1 MATLVI
7 IEKTNN
13 AGEPVKHGATLVID
27 SEKLIGVATKSLYV
41 RKGFKNGT
49 LFLSQRGNESNISTI
64 SRISV
69 TSEKNIGLQIIKDR
83 ITPTEKKILINMLNS
98 GLNEGQVRNK
108 IFHISKTGNNTAEVV
123 IGTIA
128 KSIILGRNE
137 IVKQRVKIKYS

>member
-49 LFLSQRGNESNISTI
+49 LFLSQRGNESNIATI